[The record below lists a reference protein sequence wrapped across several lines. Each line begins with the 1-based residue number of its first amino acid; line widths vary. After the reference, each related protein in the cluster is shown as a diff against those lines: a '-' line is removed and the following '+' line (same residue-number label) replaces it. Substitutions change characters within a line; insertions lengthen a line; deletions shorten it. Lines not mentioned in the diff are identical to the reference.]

1 MTKYSHLGI
10 YDVEDLVFADMGIG
24 KAMGVLR
31 RRGNRCTYMAIPAD
45 SIVRHDTDLYLD
57 LDGDWDQEVRPGY
70 GHILVTT
77 HYENGPKHVLVIDN
91 GNVRHN
97 ATALRLLFEETHS
110 ERKDMVSSLVKSGD
124 YDPIDT
130 VVFTPMNELVIGDCG
145 IDLDNEE
152 TRTAVYDITQNTS
165 FYNFE

>member
-24 KAMGVLR
+24 KAMSVLR
-31 RRGNRCTYMAIPAD
+31 RRGRRFTYMAIPSD
-45 SIVRHDTDLYLD
+45 SIIRNDTDLYLD
-57 LDGDWDQEVRPGY
+57 LDGNWDQEVRPGY
-70 GHILVTT
+70 DHILVTK
-77 HYENGPKHVLVIDN
+77 HCDNGPKHVLVIDN

-97 ATALRLLFEETHS
+97 ATALRLLFEETNS
-110 ERKDMVSSLVKSGD
+110 ERKDMVSSRVKSGD

-145 IDLDNEE
+145 IDFDNKE
-152 TRTAVYDITQNTS
+152 TRIAVYGITQNTS